1 MDPVDEGSWKRF
13 LPRGA
18 AGRRVSCEGRPEST
32 APKMGERYRSSRL
45 FTSPAFAHVNPLS
58 ERRRKEIA
66 SLSRRKGRD
75 EMGQFVI
82 EGLRAVDAALLSSAP
97 IIDCVVDVDRMQE
110 PDVARTLARLSCPVW
125 TVPQHVLE
133 RLADVESPQGV
144 LVVSWMKESNV
155 ATFGPDRSILVLDGV
170 QDPGNVGTILRSAA
184 WFGIRAVVAGGGTA
198 DWFGPKVV
206 RASMGALFDLELA
219 RADDLAELVS
229 KWVAEGRP
237 VWAADLDGVDL
248 PAWDPGLGAALILGS
263 EAHGVSRPVAE
274 RVTGR
279 VTIAPRGM
287 LRGTESLN
295 VSAAAAVLLHAW
307 SGAR

>member
-1 MDPVDEGSWKRF
+1 M
-13 LPRGA
+13 
-18 AGRRVSCEGRPEST
+18 T
-32 APKMGERYRSSRL
+32 
-45 FTSPAFAHVNPLS
+45 PLS

-66 SLSRRKGRD
+66 SLARRKGRD

-82 EGLRAVDAALLSSAP
+82 EGLRSVDSALLSGAP
-97 IIDCVVDVDRMQE
+97 IVDCVVDIDRVQE
-110 PDVARTLARLSCPVW
+110 PDVARLLARLACPVW
-125 TVPQHVLE
+125 TVPSHVLE

-184 WFGIRAVVAGGGTA
+184 WFGVRAVVAGGGTA

-219 RADDLAELVS
+219 RADDLAELVE

-237 VWAADLDGVDL
+237 VWVAELDGVDL
-248 PAWDPGLGAALILGS
+248 TVWAPGPGAALVLGS
-263 EAHGVSRPVAE
+263 EAHGVSPGVAE
-274 RVTGR
+274 RATGR
-279 VTIAPRGM
+279 VTIAPRGT

-307 SGAR
+307 PGSY